1 MDLFVNMLI
10 ILAKG
15 TVLESCYLYK
25 IDIYKD
31 ISSLFKRLI
40 LNTPVIHGMSSVITK
55 MGMNEVFG
63 VNSILFLIYVLII
76 WMRSVCK
83 ILANC
88 TLYFVFYCALILYLN
103 KIILFKKYIYFFT
116 FWEIFLATNLFPTDI
131 LTCLHSS
138 SHLSIHSFNI
148 YFIQYLL
155 CLPDI
160 CEKTGT
166 REKSVHCLLR
176 AYILLEMNYTIK

>member
-83 ILANC
+83 ILASC
-88 TLYFVFYCALILYLN
+88 TLYFVFYCASILYLN
-103 KIILFKKYIYFFT
+103 KIILFKKIY
-116 FWEIFLATNLFPTDI
+116 IFLLSERFFSYQP
-131 LTCLHSS
+131 L
-138 SHLSIHSFNI
+138 SHRHFDLPSLIFSFIHP
-148 YFIQYLL
+148 FI
-155 CLPDI
+155 
-160 CEKTGT
+160 
-166 REKSVHCLLR
+166 
-176 AYILLEMNYTIK
+176 